1 MDTNSY
7 GLPPELAGEI
17 VQAKI
22 YFDRI
27 EFFYDH
33 QKLTEYKRSYGRN
46 EEHYD
51 WTLYIGTL
59 LRKPGAAEHTRF
71 FKQMP
76 EHWQGLL
83 RDTKGTERRN
93 ALQLLGEIVAEG
105 NRGLCEDVLELAK
118 DCGRTDAD
126 SLRQCY
132 YMLSKREFRPAPV
145 ELKTPLP
152 LIRYEPDLSGYN
164 KLTGGAS
171 HG

>member
-1 MDTNSY
+1 MCR
-7 GLPPELAGEI
+7 PR
-17 VQAKI
+17 
-22 YFDRI
+22 FDRI

-33 QKLTEYKRSYGRN
+33 QKLTEYNRSYGRN

-83 RDTKGTERRN
+83 RAAKGAGRRN
-93 ALQLLGEIVAEG
+93 ALQLLREIVADG
-105 NRGLCEDVLELAK
+105 NCGLCEDVLELAR

-145 ELKTPLP
+145 EPKTPLP
-152 LIRYEPDLSGYN
+152 LIRYEPNLRADRRCITWLSN
-164 KLTGGAS
+164 ICAR
-171 HG
+171 